1 MGFRGDR
8 LGLGAE
14 GLCASASG
22 GQAGRVL
29 IVSRWL
35 SLIACAPLRGLVA
48 DTRAADPLHLV
59 TAWRNSPNTR
69 TPPQSTVVPR
79 RPVMPRPT
87 GQVPLPACLL
97 AAGV

>member
-1 MGFRGDR
+1 MRLRLRRAGRTSVDR
-8 LGLGAE
+8 LSL
-14 GLCASASG
+14 
-22 GQAGRVL
+22 
-29 IVSRWL
+29 L